1 MHELQDWLQI
11 MLLLVN
17 TDLDS
22 SLRRNLN
29 VHVVYILSNQDA
41 IFYMNVVDLMATGIW
56 EETH

>member
-41 IFYMNVVDLMATGIW
+41 IFYMNVVDLMSTGIW